1 MPMVPPMTLP
11 EALYYGSLGLFA
23 ILVGIVWVAALTGF
37 WYLLRNEVWP
47 DVVRIVRLWRRWRM
61 ERRLWREH
69 RKSKL
74 ARALRDQVVTRRER

>member
-1 MPMVPPMTLP
+1 MTLHV
-11 EALYYGSLGLFA
+11 ALLYGSYVLFGA
-23 ILVGIVWVAALTGF
+23 LCLIVAAAFVTGLR
-37 WYLLRNEVWP
+37 YLLRNEVWP